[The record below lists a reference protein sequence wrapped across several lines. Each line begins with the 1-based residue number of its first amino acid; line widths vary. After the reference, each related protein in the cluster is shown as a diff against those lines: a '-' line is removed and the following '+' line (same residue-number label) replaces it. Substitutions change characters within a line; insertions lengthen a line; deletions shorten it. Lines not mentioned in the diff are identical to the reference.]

1 MAWLLSTPALPSRQ
15 VNIVEKLVNEFF
27 TCLEDITLSPG
38 YLKGWRIFLS
48 DCCHL
53 CTENPFKNSCSRQLR
68 FVNAV
73 VTLIASRSDRLT
85 EICFSPNST
94 HFETMMTIVDEASS
108 DKTKVLDE
116 FIFRSVLL
124 DCFTAELDE

>member
-15 VNIVEKLVNEFF
+15 VNIAESF
-27 TCLEDITLSPG
+27 TYLEGITLSPG

-48 DCCHL
+48 DCCRL

-68 FVNAV
+68 IVNAV
-73 VTLIASRSDRLT
+73 VTLIASGSDRLT
-85 EICFSPNST
+85 EQTQAT
-94 HFETMMTIVDEASS
+94 HFETVMTIVDEVSS
-108 DKTKVLDE
+108 DNTNVPDE

>member
-1 MAWLLSTPALPSRQ
+1 MNFIAY
-15 VNIVEKLVNEFF
+15 
-27 TCLEDITLSPG
+27 LEIITLSPG

-53 CTENPFKNSCSRQLR
+53 CTENPSKNSCSRQLR
-68 FVNAV
+68 IVNAV
-73 VTLIASRSDRLT
+73 VTLIASGSDRLT
-85 EICFSPNST
+85 EICFLQTQAT
-94 HFETMMTIVDEASS
+94 HFEPVMTIVDEVSS
-108 DKTKVLDE
+108 DKTKVPDE